1 MGALLD
7 WIDRVWNA
15 IKARK
20 AAKAAAD
27 VAKGAEIIAQAQKE
41 ADEMREAAAAAEAR
55 KRLDTE
61 LSTVPKV
68 IVDPQ
73 LTLPMV
79 KP

>member
-1 MGALLD
+1 MGAVLD
-7 WIDRVWNA
+7 WIDRVWTA

-27 VAKGAEIIAQAQKE
+27 VSKGAEIIAQAQKE

-55 KRLDTE
+55 KRLDTD
-61 LSTVPKV
+61 LSGVP
-68 IVDPQ
+68 IVAA
-73 LTLPMV
+73 L

>member
-1 MGALLD
+1 VNALLD
-7 WIDRVWNA
+7 WVDRVWTA

-27 VAKGAEIIAQAQKE
+27 VARGSEIIAQAQRE
-41 ADEMREAAAAAEAR
+41 ADEMRAAVAAAEAR
-55 KRLDTE
+55 KRLDAA
-61 LSTVPKV
+61 VPNV

-73 LTLPMV
+73 LVLPLG